1 MDSSVTVEL
10 MPAVRDAQS
19 TPGNVILLS
28 INSPSSMQLGQGHPL
43 QPLFFVPCLNA
54 LAGVS
59 HMNILQLKYT
69 KQDVFLL

>member
-19 TPGNVILLS
+19 TPGNVIQLS

-43 QPLFFVPCLNA
+43 QPL
-54 LAGVS
+54 
-59 HMNILQLKYT
+59 
-69 KQDVFLL
+69 